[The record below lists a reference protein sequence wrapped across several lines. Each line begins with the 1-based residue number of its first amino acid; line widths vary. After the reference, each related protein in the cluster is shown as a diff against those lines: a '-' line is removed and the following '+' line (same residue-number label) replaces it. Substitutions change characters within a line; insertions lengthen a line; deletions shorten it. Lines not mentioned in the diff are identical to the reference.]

1 MKFIH
6 IKEEQA
12 VELWGI
18 GDTHYGSR
26 EFMEDEFS
34 ALINHVK
41 KTKNA
46 RVILMGDLIDTCL
59 KNSPGAGPYDNDMT
73 PEAQMEHIVD
83 LLMPIKKKIWG
94 LLDGNHENRI
104 HKTTSIDISK
114 IMAKYLDVPYCGN
127 STMIKARVGTQNYSI
142 FAAHGSSGSTG
153 LSGKINTVMKY
164 SNYIQA
170 DIYLMGHVH
179 ELAHHSAEYFYI
191 DNGDKMIKSAE
202 RHYLLTGH
210 YLKYGGYAEQKG
222 YKPGNTGSPKI
233 LLGSREKTIDIELE

>member
-6 IKEEQA
+6 IKEA
-12 VELWGI
+12 KNVELFAI
-18 GDTHYGSR
+18 GDAHYGSR
-26 EFMEDEFS
+26 EFMEKEFK
-34 ALINHVK
+34 AIIKYVK
-41 KTKNA
+41 ETKNA

-59 KNSPGAGPYDNDMT
+59 KNSPGAGPYDNNIT
-73 PEAQMEHIVD
+73 PETQMEHMVEA
-83 LLMPIKKKIWG
+83 LMPIKKKIWC

-114 IMAKYLDVPYCGN
+114 IMARYLEVPYCAD
-127 STMIKARVGTQNYSI
+127 STLIKARIGSQNYSI
-142 FAAHGSSGSTG
+142 FATHGASGSTG
-153 LSGKINTVMKY
+153 LSGKLNTVMKY
-164 SNYIQA
+164 SAYIQA
-170 DIYLMGHVH
+170 DIYMMGHVH
-179 ELAHHSAEYFYI
+179 ELAHHSSEYFYI

-233 LLGSREKTIDIELE
+233 LLSGKEKAIDVILE